1 MNDISMNTEEARG
14 KHSELGS
21 YIRDLEE
28 IKKALEFNCMEM
40 GFQWI
45 GKSFSEFTD
54 LHKTQMLGF
63 SKLIARLQDIT
74 SNLYSQIL
82 AYEEMDRV
90 LARQKGI
97 PADN

>member
-1 MNDISMNTEEARG
+1 MNDISMKTEEARA
-14 KHSELGS
+14 KHEELGN
-21 YIRDLEE
+21 YIRDMEE
-28 IKKALEFNCMEM
+28 IKKAMEFKCMDM

-45 GKSFSEFTD
+45 GKSYSEFSD

-63 SKLIARLQDIT
+63 SKLLSRLQDIN

-82 AYEEMDRV
+82 AYEEADRV

-97 PADN
+97 PAED